1 MSYNKLIDNSLKLAF
16 TALKDLA
23 IEGTFIRTNSNS
35 FNFTTSTVSASTSS
49 ITSKVVITDISK
61 RSENKN
67 SKVKQLL
74 VKSKDI
80 GDIKAY
86 DAVTISGET
95 WNLGPVMNDSGFIYS
110 VEIYKEA

>member
-1 MSYNKLIDNSLKLAF
+1 MSYTKLIDNSLKLAF

-23 IEGTFIRTNSNS
+23 IDGTFTRTNTTS
-35 FNFTTSTVSASTSS
+35 FNFQTNTASSTTTSV
-49 ITSKVVITDISK
+49 TSKIVITDITK

-67 SKVKQLL
+67 SKMKQLL

-86 DAVTISGET
+86 DSVLISGES
-95 WNLGPVMNDSGFIYS
+95 WRIGPVINDSGFIYS
-110 VEIYKEA
+110 LEIYKED